1 MDLLENIGRL
11 EIKTAQS
18 FIDTISFARKV
29 IFRMFQPCTYNS
41 AMRMV
46 LVNQIY
52 FTSVQILPVFL
63 LVSIVLGS
71 LLIGI
76 AFQLLKQLGLT
87 DHFGHVLMG
96 LIVTELSPFFTVL
109 FITLRSSS
117 AINTEMAVMKVDG
130 EIKALETFRID
141 VIDYLLIP
149 RIINGIVSLVLLSSL
164 FSIVLMFSGILYS
177 RIIFGISMDT
187 YSSILLNSAN
197 FSDIVIA
204 LIKCAFF
211 GFFVTLIPIR
221 SGLRA
226 SHEFTSIPIAVSSGM
241 VNVFTAIIIIEVL
254 SLVTK
259 LF

>member
-11 EIKTAQS
+11 EIDTAKS

-29 IFRMFQPCTYNS
+29 ILRMFQRRTYNS

-63 LVSIVLGS
+63 FVSIVLGS

-76 AFQLLKQLGLT
+76 AFQLLKQLSLADYLGN
-87 DHFGHVLMG
+87 VLMG

-130 EIKALETFRID
+130 EIKTLETFRID
-141 VIDYLLIP
+141 VINYLLIP
-149 RIINGIVSLVLLSSL
+149 RIITGIISLVLLSSL
-164 FSIVLMFSGILYS
+164 FSIVLLFSGMLFS
-177 RIIFGISMDT
+177 WAIFGISIDV
-187 YSSILLNSAN
+187 YSNILLNSAN
-197 FSDIVIA
+197 FSDMVIT
-204 LIKCAFF
+204 LIKCAIF

-221 SGLRA
+221 FGLRA
-226 SHEFTSIPIAVSSGM
+226 SKEFTSIPIAVSGGM

-254 SLVTK
+254 SLITK

>member
-1 MDLLENIGRL
+1 MTFLENIGRL
-11 EIKTAQS
+11 EINTSKS
-18 FIDTISFARKV
+18 FIDTISFAFKV
-29 IFRMFQPCTYNS
+29 LMRMFQPHTYNS

-63 LVSIVLGS
+63 VVSTVLGS

-76 AFQLLKQLGLT
+76 VFQLLKQLNLYDYLGN
-87 DHFGHVLMG
+87 VLMG
-96 LIVTELSPFFTVL
+96 FIVTELSPLVTVF

-130 EIKALETFRID
+130 EIKTLELFRID

-149 RIINGIVSLVLLSSL
+149 RIINGIISLVLLSSL
-164 FSIVLMFSGILYS
+164 FSIVLMSGGIIFSWV
-177 RIIFGISMDT
+177 IFGINIDVYT
-187 YSSILLNSAN
+187 SILLKSAD
-197 FSDIVIA
+197 FSDIIIS
-204 LIKCAFF
+204 LIKCAVF
-211 GFFVTLIPIR
+211 GFFITLIPIR

-226 SHEFTSIPIAVSSGM
+226 SKEFTSIPISVSNGM

-254 SLVTK
+254 SLITK